1 MGLTHLGRGEGR
13 DFSEVI
19 EQVLGLG
26 SVTRE
31 KFFTILEMMN
41 RKNLSSYEFLKLS
54 DIIAKQQQSQS

>member
-1 MGLTHLGRGEGR
+1 LGRGEGR

-31 KFFTILEMMN
+31 KFFTILEMMS